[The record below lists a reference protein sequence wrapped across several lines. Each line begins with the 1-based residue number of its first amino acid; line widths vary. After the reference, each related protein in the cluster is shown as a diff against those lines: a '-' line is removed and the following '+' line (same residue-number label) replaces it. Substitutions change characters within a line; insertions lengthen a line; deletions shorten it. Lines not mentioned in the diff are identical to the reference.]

1 MKEEKIEKHV
11 FYVENGKLLHKTKE
25 EYEIIE
31 DIEVKRC
38 ESKIDIDEKRIKASG
53 YINEE
58 TGKLSEEKIEEL
70 DLLRNRYYLEN
81 IQKYREHRLEN
92 IRKRRKPRK
101 KRNSI
106 DNIFFFIKLYKRR
119 LVRKIILDLEKGPI
133 KEIEFE
139 EFPKDFQYMEMR
151 DYLVRLNKRRE
162 KNKIM
167 FKKVRK
173 IWNNICLFM
182 CLIYAIIFH
191 LSYSNV
197 THLGKIEKCEVSKFC
212 FLAISVIAVVW
223 LTVPMVIKVY
233 TIKKF
238 GKEIN
243 YMNYRMRLPD
253 IKNRYYMEKF
263 NLRELVTKNLKVL
276 KEQLS
281 IVENLSGVSSLEK
294 ETIEEKKERLAR
306 QEMIRETIRLRDG
319 GI

>member
-38 ESKIDIDEKRIKASG
+38 ESKIDIDEKKIKASG

-182 CLIYAIIFH
+182 CH

-306 QEMIRETIRLRDG
+306 QEMRETIRLRDG

>member
-1 MKEEKIEKHV
+1 MKEDKIEKHV

-31 DIEVKRC
+31 DIEAKRC
-38 ESKIDIDEKRIKASG
+38 DSKSDISEKRIKTSKQ
-53 YINEE
+53 INEE
-58 TGKLSEEKIEEL
+58 IDELSEERFEKL

-81 IQKYREHRLEN
+81 IQKYREHRLEK

-101 KRNSI
+101 KRNFI
-106 DNIFFFIKLYKRR
+106 ENIFFFIKLYKRK
-119 LVRKIILDLEKGPI
+119 LVRKIILNLENGPI

-151 DYLVRLNKRRE
+151 DYLIRLNKRRE

-167 FKKVRK
+167 FKNIRK
-173 IWNNICLFM
+173 IWNSTCLFI

-191 LSYSNV
+191 LSYLNV
-197 THLGKIEKCEVSKFC
+197 VHFLKFDNCDVAKCC
-212 FLAISVIAVVW
+212 FFVIAVVAIVW
-223 LTVPMVIKVY
+223 LIVPIFFKLY

-253 IKNRYYMEKF
+253 RKNRYYMEKF

-276 KEQLS
+276 KDQLS
-281 IVENLSGVSSLEK
+281 IVENLSGVSSVEK
-294 ETIEEKKERLAR
+294 ETIEEKKKRLAR
-306 QEMIRETIRLRDG
+306 QEMIREAIRLRDG

>member
-1 MKEEKIEKHV
+1 
-11 FYVENGKLLHKTKE
+11 
-25 EYEIIE
+25 
-31 DIEVKRC
+31 
-38 ESKIDIDEKRIKASG
+38 
-53 YINEE
+53 
-58 TGKLSEEKIEEL
+58 
-70 DLLRNRYYLEN
+70 
-81 IQKYREHRLEN
+81 
-92 IRKRRKPRK
+92 
-101 KRNSI
+101 
-106 DNIFFFIKLYKRR
+106 
-119 LVRKIILDLEKGPI
+119 
-133 KEIEFE
+133 
-139 EFPKDFQYMEMR
+139 
-151 DYLVRLNKRRE
+151 
-162 KNKIM
+162 
-167 FKKVRK
+167 
-173 IWNNICLFM
+173 M

-253 IKNRYYMEKF
+253 RKNRYYMEKF

-276 KEQLS
+276 KDQLS
-281 IVENLSGVSSLEK
+281 IVENLSGVSSVEK

-306 QEMIRETIRLRDG
+306 QEMIREAIRLRDG